1 LKRPPRG
8 YSPDA
13 RHIEDLKRKSFFLMD
28 EFDADLALGPA
39 LVTESARVFRNVAKL
54 NHFVSDALELPF

>member
-1 LKRPPRG
+1 M
-8 YSPDA
+8 
-13 RHIEDLKRKSFFLMD
+13 E
-28 EFDADLALGPA
+28 EFDADLALSPA